1 MGSEIEVSDAS
12 GVRVR
17 GGELLSECMATF
29 IILALGD
36 SAAAMYV
43 LYDPSPYAQAY
54 WGVCIAWGL
63 AVTLAIHVT
72 GAVSGTHA
80 NPAVTLALAL
90 FRGFPPAKILPY
102 AAAQVLGA
110 FLGAAMVYLLFSPVI
125 DHYNA
130 LHHLSRNLDGGA
142 AGVFFTHPGLAITP
156 LHAFGDE
163 IVLTGILVL
172 GIFAITEEFNTL
184 APAANAGALL
194 IGLLVATIGACA
206 GYLEA
211 WPINPARDFGPRLF
225 CFFTGWG
232 AQAFPAP
239 QNYWWVPIAG
249 PLLGGVAGG
258 ALYQGTIRP
267 FLPARRQARA
277 DFGGTKA

>member
-1 MGSEIEVSDAS
+1 
-12 GVRVR
+12 
-17 GGELLSECMATF
+17 MATF

-90 FRGFPPAKILPY
+90 YRGFPRAKILPY

-156 LHAFGDE
+156 SMHSWTRSCSPAFWFSACSQSRRNSTHWRRRPTR
-163 IVLTGILVL
+163 VL
-172 GIFAITEEFNTL
+172 
-184 APAANAGALL
+184 
-194 IGLLVATIGACA
+194 C
-206 GYLEA
+206 
-211 WPINPARDFGPRLF
+211 
-225 CFFTGWG
+225 
-232 AQAFPAP
+232 
-239 QNYWWVPIAG
+239 
-249 PLLGGVAGG
+249 
-258 ALYQGTIRP
+258 
-267 FLPARRQARA
+267 
-277 DFGGTKA
+277 

>member
-1 MGSEIEVSDAS
+1 MGSDIKTGNLPGA
-12 GVRVR
+12 GIR
-17 GGELLSECMATF
+17 GGELLSECIATF

-80 NPAVTLALAL
+80 NPAVTWRCRFFAD
-90 FRGFPPAKILPY
+90 FRARKYCRTRPLR
-102 AAAQVLGA
+102 VLGA

-125 DHYNA
+125 DHYNE
-130 LHHLSRNLDGGA
+130 LHHLSRGVDGGA

-156 LHAFGDE
+156 LHAFVDE

-172 GIFAITEEFNTL
+172 GVFAITEEFNTL
-184 APAANAGALL
+184 APAANAGALCDRSSGGDHRRVRRVPGGL
-194 IGLLVATIGACA
+194 AHQSGARLRAAAFLLFRRMGRASPPRASELLVGADRR
-206 GYLEA
+206 
-211 WPINPARDFGPRLF
+211 PA
-225 CFFTGWG
+225 
-232 AQAFPAP
+232 
-239 QNYWWVPIAG
+239 
-249 PLLGGVAGG
+249 
-258 ALYQGTIRP
+258 
-267 FLPARRQARA
+267 ARRHRRRRSLP
-277 DFGGTKA
+277 GR